1 MLKKTNDKLILYYVL
16 NHLRDED
23 KQELIALYS
32 DEWYKKTIE
41 NFANREV
48 LVLYGLD
55 DEKNKV
61 PIAIGGVDSIFD
73 KSHRI
78 ACVWLLS
85 TVWVRKN
92 KRLFF
97 NTLKTQSLLA
107 VKEFDILFNFVYESN
122 CMAKK
127 WIKKLGFSFDNPKP
141 IGFSIEDG
149 FEFFYK
155 SKGKGNL

>member
-16 NHLRDED
+16 NNLREED
-23 KQELIALYS
+23 KKELINIYS
-32 DEWYKKTIE
+32 IDWYEKTVE
-41 NFANREV
+41 SFANREF
-48 LVLYGLD
+48 LVLYGFD
-55 DEKNKV
+55 NKKNNV
-61 PIAIGGVDSIFD
+61 PIAIGGVDTIFD

-85 TVWVRKN
+85 TIWVSNN
-92 KRLFF
+92 KKLFF

-107 VKEFDILFNFVYESN
+107 EKEFDVLFNFVYQSN
-122 CMAKK
+122 YSSKK
-127 WIKKLGFSFDNPKP
+127 WIKKLGFNFDNPKP

-155 SKGKGNL
+155 LKERNG